1 MILVYHGH
9 SEFLL
14 ESAEGYRVLTDPFD
28 GQVGYPLRMTRADA
42 VVVSHG
48 HTDHNYTQKVLGNPM
63 VLKSPGVTRLTPDCL
78 ITSLPA
84 FHDNCEGKKRGLT
97 LLTVIEMD
105 GLRIAHLGDLGTGL
119 SPKQAEALDRVDIL
133 LLPVGGYYTI
143 DARQAADIA
152 QSLRPRVTIPMH
164 YKTSCT
170 INWPIAPKDEFLRLM
185 NASDADDMPLLR
197 VTKEDIS
204 CLPPVCTLV
213 PREDF

>member
-1 MILVYHGH
+1 MNTV
-9 SEFLL
+9 
-14 ESAEGYRVLTDPFD
+14 RVFHFGSLRVAHMGD
-28 GQVGYPLRMTRADA
+28 VGCPPDDA
-42 VVVSHG
+42 V
-48 HTDHNYTQKVLGNPM
+48 L
-63 VLKSPGVTRLTPDCL
+63 RL
-78 ITSLPA
+78 
-84 FHDNCEGKKRGLT
+84 
-97 LLTVIEMD
+97 VD
-105 GLRIAHLGDLGTGL
+105 GCDA
-119 SPKQAEALDRVDIL
+119 L